1 MEEKRIYLS
10 CISQS
15 QAVKII
21 KMYIFIVLSAKKTE
35 KPLYVFIKNL
45 GSTMPF
51 WNSLMGMKT
60 SFASN
65 QNIAQS
71 DIKISSLH
79 DEEELSLN
87 ATSLSTDSVNLH
99 FWKLNTYFNAVM
111 AAIDISRIFFP

>member
-35 KPLYVFIKNL
+35 NPLHVFINNL

-51 WNSLMGMKT
+51 LNSLMGMNT
-60 SFASN
+60 S
-65 QNIAQS
+65 
-71 DIKISSLH
+71 
-79 DEEELSLN
+79 
-87 ATSLSTDSVNLH
+87 
-99 FWKLNTYFNAVM
+99 
-111 AAIDISRIFFP
+111 